1 MLSRE
6 PSIKKSNFGKIRF
19 PATSSKCTG
28 FNSGEQ
34 LRASWPLCPF
44 IEFKVSFCSVQGPV
58 QQVNQSAPS
67 FNPPPATLQTIMA
80 SNVDGGIQNIA
91 NMGSTEQQVVG
102 EFVYKAPGPVVQS
115 IVSLMSS

>member
-6 PSIKKSNFGKIRF
+6 PNVKKLNFGKIRF

-44 IEFKVSFCSVQGPV
+44 VEFKVSFCSVQGPV

-102 EFVYKAPGPVVQS
+102 ELFIKLMAQLFKA
-115 IVSLMSS
+115 LLA